1 MTKKYLFLDFD
12 GVLHSTKDDSQLF
25 ERLKLL
31 LPLIDKYTFN
41 IVISSSWRFQ
51 FKLQDI
57 RNFFP
62 VVLHDKI
69 IGMTGQAL
77 MGRHARY
84 HEIKNYLKE
93 HDKSLEDWRAL
104 DDTCFEFPENCEN
117 LILCSPNT
125 GIQAKQINELEAWL
139 KN

>member
-12 GVLHSTKDDSQLF
+12 GVLHSTKDNSQFF

-31 LPLIDKYTFN
+31 LPLIDKYAFN

-51 FKLQDI
+51 FNLQDI
-57 RNFFP
+57 KNFFP
-62 VVLHDKI
+62 IVLHDKI

-84 HEIKNYLKE
+84 NEIKNYLKE

-104 DDTCFEFPENCEN
+104 DDTSFEFPENCEN

>member
-1 MTKKYLFLDFD
+1 MNRKYLFLDFD
-12 GVLHSTKDDSQLF
+12 GVLHSTKDNSQLF

-31 LPLIDKYTFN
+31 LPLIDKYAFN

-77 MGRHARY
+77 MGQHARY

-104 DDTCFEFPENCEN
+104 DDTSFEFPENCEN

>member
-12 GVLHSTKDDSQLF
+12 GVLHSTKDNSQLF

-31 LPLIDKYTFN
+31 LPLLDKYSFN
-41 IVISSSWRFQ
+41 IVISLSWRFQ
-51 FKLQDI
+51 FNLEDI
-57 RNFFP
+57 KNFFP
-62 VVLHDKI
+62 VPLHDKI

-77 MGRHARY
+77 MSQHARY
-84 HEIKNYLKE
+84 HEIKNYLKD
-93 HDKSLEDWRAL
+93 HNKSLEDWRAL
-104 DDTCFEFPENCEN
+104 DDTNFEFPENCEN

>member
-1 MTKKYLFLDFD
+1 M
-12 GVLHSTKDDSQLF
+12 
-25 ERLKLL
+25 
-31 LPLIDKYTFN
+31 PLIDKYVFN

-51 FKLQDI
+51 FNLQDI
-57 RNFFP
+57 KNFFP
-62 VVLHDKI
+62 IALHDKI

-77 MGRHARY
+77 MGPHARY

-104 DDTCFEFPENCEN
+104 DDTSFEFPENCEN

>member
-1 MTKKYLFLDFD
+1 M
-12 GVLHSTKDDSQLF
+12 LHSTKDDSQLF

-31 LPLIDKYTFN
+31 LPLIDKYVFN

-51 FKLQDI
+51 FNLQDI
-57 RNFFP
+57 KNFFP
-62 VVLHDKI
+62 IVLHDKI

-77 MGRHARY
+77 MGPHARY

-104 DDTCFEFPENCEN
+104 DDTSFEFPENCEN